1 MHARRTRW
9 AKADTREQRMTDS
22 EQEIDRLRRRL
33 GWEAGGPLAEISNQA
48 TGGLFSIL
56 SAIVGWLRQPGEERP
71 LISILL
77 ALEAGF
83 ARGRWGGR
91 RA

>member
-1 MHARRTRW
+1 
-9 AKADTREQRMTDS
+9 MTDT

-33 GWEAGGPLAEISNQA
+33 NWEAGGPLATISNQA
-48 TGGLFSIL
+48 TNVLVSIFGAVV
-56 SAIVGWLRQPGEERP
+56 SWIRRSGEERP

-77 ALEAGF
+77 AFEAGF
-83 ARGRWGGR
+83 ALGRWGGR

>member
-9 AKADTREQRMTDS
+9 AKADIREQRMTDS
-22 EQEIDRLRRRL
+22 EQQVDQVRRRL

-48 TGGLFSIL
+48 TDTLVSIL
-56 SAIVGWLRQPGEERP
+56 GSAISWLRQSGEEHP
-71 LISILL
+71 LISVLL
-77 ALEAGF
+77 AFEAGF
-83 ARGRWGGR
+83 ALGRWSGR

>member
-1 MHARRTRW
+1 
-9 AKADTREQRMTDS
+9 MTDA

-33 GWEAGGPLAEISNQA
+33 GWEAGGPLAQVSTQA
-48 TGGLFSIL
+48 TDTLVSIL
-56 SAIVGWLRQPGEERP
+56 GSAISWMRRSGEEHP

-77 ALEAGF
+77 AFEAGF
-83 ARGRWGGR
+83 ALGRWSGR

>member
-1 MHARRTRW
+1 
-9 AKADTREQRMTDS
+9 MTDT

-33 GWEAGGPLAEISNQA
+33 GWEAGGPLTEISNQA
-48 TGGLFSIL
+48 TNVLWSII
-56 SAIVGWLRQPGEERP
+56 STTVSWLRQSGEERP

-77 ALEAGF
+77 AFQAGF
-83 ARGRWGGR
+83 ALGRWGGR

>member
-1 MHARRTRW
+1 
-9 AKADTREQRMTDS
+9 MTDT

-33 GWEAGGPLAEISNQA
+33 GWEAGGPLAQVSTQA
-48 TGGLFSIL
+48 TDTLVSIL
-56 SAIVGWLRQPGEERP
+56 GSAASWMRRSGEEHP

-77 ALEAGF
+77 AFEAGF
-83 ARGRWGGR
+83 ALGRWGGR

>member
-1 MHARRTRW
+1 
-9 AKADTREQRMTDS
+9 MTDT

-33 GWEAGGPLAEISNQA
+33 NWEAGGPLATISNQA
-48 TGGLFSIL
+48 TNVLVSIFGAVINWIRR
-56 SAIVGWLRQPGEERP
+56 SGEERP

-77 ALEAGF
+77 AFEAGF
-83 ARGRWGGR
+83 ALGRWGGR

>member
-1 MHARRTRW
+1 
-9 AKADTREQRMTDS
+9 MT

-33 GWEAGGPLAEISNQA
+33 SREAGGPLAQVSTQA
-48 TGGLFSIL
+48 TDTLVSIL
-56 SAIVGWLRQPGEERP
+56 SSAVSWVRQSGEEHP

-77 ALEAGF
+77 AFQAGF
-83 ARGRWGGR
+83 AIGRWGGR

>member
-1 MHARRTRW
+1 
-9 AKADTREQRMTDS
+9 MTDT

-33 GWEAGGPLAEISNQA
+33 GWEAGGPLTEISIQA
-48 TGGLFSIL
+48 TNVLWSII
-56 SAIVGWLRQPGEERP
+56 SAAVSWLRQSGEERP

-77 ALEAGF
+77 AFQAGF
-83 ARGRWGGR
+83 ALGRWGGR

>member
-1 MHARRTRW
+1 
-9 AKADTREQRMTDS
+9 MTDA

-33 GWEAGGPLAEISNQA
+33 GWEAGGPLAQVSTRA
-48 TGGLFSIL
+48 TDTLVSL
-56 SAIVGWLRQPGEERP
+56 VRSAVSWMRQSGEEHP

-77 ALEAGF
+77 AFEAGF
-83 ARGRWGGR
+83 ALGRWGGH

>member
-1 MHARRTRW
+1 
-9 AKADTREQRMTDS
+9 MTDT

-33 GWEAGGPLAEISNQA
+33 GWEAGGPLAQVSTQA
-48 TGGLFSIL
+48 TDPLVSIL
-56 SAIVGWLRQPGEERP
+56 GSAISWMRRSGEEHP

-77 ALEAGF
+77 AFEAGF
-83 ARGRWGGR
+83 ALGRWGGR